1 MNINKLKVSRKF
13 INRSVNK
20 CLGSALSLYTQ
31 LKSGKRK
38 KCLVYGN
45 CQSPI
50 ISRILSANPGFSRNY
65 EIVKF
70 KPVFEMEKADLENL
84 KSIIQE
90 IDLFI
95 YQPVKSGYRGLEEL
109 GTDYIKNLLKPQ
121 SLSISFHSLYFN
133 SYNPEIIYISKP
145 NAIDDD
151 RVFVGP
157 FGDYHN
163 KNIIDM
169 FIRGSQV
176 KDVMKF
182 LNDPDALD
190 TLSIQENLKSSI
202 DELERRECEFGI
214 DVKMASH
221 VRHNYQLKQLFWT
234 KNHPSNDILFYCA
247 SNILERLGFLDNQN
261 ILMKRLIATEFLD
274 GTYFSIHPAVY
285 RALELAFPNPK
296 FYFIKENRISL
307 DDAASM
313 FFDFYD
319 KNSQIIEA
327 YLENGK

>member
-1 MNINKLKVSRKF
+1 MMIQSLFNKSINK
-13 INRSVNK
+13 
-20 CLGSALSLYTQ
+20 SLELLVLITRQ
-31 LKSGKRK
+31 LESGTRK

-45 CQSPI
+45 CQCPI
-50 ISRILSANPGFSRNY
+50 ISRILCANPGFSLNY

-70 KPVFEMEKADLENL
+70 KPVFKIEKSDLEDL
-84 KSIIQE
+84 KTILQE

-109 GTDYIKNLLKPQ
+109 GTDYLKNLLKPH

-133 SYNPEIIYISKP
+133 SYNPEIIYVSKP

-169 FIRGSQV
+169 FIRGCQV
-176 KDVMKF
+176 KDVIKF
-182 LNDPDALD
+182 LNDPEALD
-190 TLSIQENLKSSI
+190 RLSIQEDLKSSI
-202 DELERRECEFGI
+202 NELERRECEFGI
-214 DVKMASH
+214 DVDIASYI
-221 VRHNYQLKQLFWT
+221 RHNYQLKRLFWT

-274 GTYFSIHPAVY
+274 GTYFSIHPAIY
-285 RALELAFPNPK
+285 RALELSFPNPK
-296 FYFIKENRISL
+296 FYFFKENQISI
-307 DDAASM
+307 DDAVSM
-313 FFDFYD
+313 FFNFYD
-319 KNSQIIEA
+319 ENPQVIAA
-327 YLENGK
+327 YLKNCK

>member
-1 MNINKLKVSRKF
+1 MMIQSLFNKSINK
-13 INRSVNK
+13 
-20 CLGSALSLYTQ
+20 SLELLLLITTQ

-50 ISRILSANPGFSRNY
+50 ISRILCANPVFSLNY

-70 KPVFEMEKADLENL
+70 KPVFKIEKSDLEDL
-84 KSIIQE
+84 KTILQE

-121 SLSISFHSLYFN
+121 ALSISFHSLYFN

-151 RVFVGP
+151 RVFVSP

-169 FIRGSQV
+169 FIRGCQV
-176 KDVMKF
+176 KDVIKF
-182 LNDPDALD
+182 LSDPEALD
-190 TLSIQENLKSSI
+190 RLSIQEDLKSSI

-214 DVKMASH
+214 DVKIASYI
-221 VRHNYQLKQLFWT
+221 RHNYQLKRLFWT

-247 SNILERLGFLDNQN
+247 SNILERLGFLDNKN

-274 GTYFSIHPAVY
+274 GTYFSIHPAIY
-285 RALELAFPNPK
+285 RALELSFHNPK
-296 FYFIKENRISL
+296 FYFFKENQISL
-307 DDAASM
+307 DDAVSM
-313 FFDFYD
+313 FFNFYD
-319 KNSQIIEA
+319 ENPQVIAA
-327 YLENGK
+327 YLKNCK